1 MGQDSHYGRERFVF
15 FINLFL
21 DKMAKEGKNI
31 ITTVCE
37 EQCLHSDNHS
47 APIITQM
54 INNKKKNKMPNKK
67 KNKMTKK
74 VEFEMLG
81 MAWRAK
87 LSQDSPGPDDN

>member
-1 MGQDSHYGRERFVF
+1 MGLCFSGDEMGQDSHYGRERFVF

-37 EQCLHSDNHS
+37 EQCLHSDNHAS
-47 APIITQM
+47 IIVQM
-54 INNKKKNKMPNKK
+54 INNKKGNKMP
-67 KNKMTKK
+67 KK

-81 MAWRAK
+81 MESRAIAR
-87 LSQDSPGPDDN
+87 LART